1 MEGMFDKCLFVL
13 RNLSS
18 LLERLC
24 ALQSRVF
31 DRFFEAAEI
40 AKFTSREF
48 GEHWEKMKDFPQP
61 FTLLSR
67 GVKQYPETDAILVAD
82 VTVPD
87 AIVAACRK
95 RTTVPVYTVY
105 DLLEK
110 KP

>member
-1 MEGMFDKCLFVL
+1 MRFIVE
-13 RNLSS
+13 NLPKS
-18 LLERLC
+18 E
-24 ALQSRVF
+24 Q
-31 DRFFEAAEI
+31 
-40 AKFTSREF
+40 
-48 GEHWEKMKDFPQP
+48 EKMKDFPQP